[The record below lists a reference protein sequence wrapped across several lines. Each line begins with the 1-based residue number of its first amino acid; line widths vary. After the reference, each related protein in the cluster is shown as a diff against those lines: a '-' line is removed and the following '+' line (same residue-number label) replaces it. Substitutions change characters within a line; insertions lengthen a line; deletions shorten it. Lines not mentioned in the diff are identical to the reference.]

1 MLTSFFDKSSPFNYM
16 LLSLYLVVV
25 LFIQGIMATTEG
37 FDITA
42 ILQLLLDGTLL
53 IFSMLLTDFFV
64 RKNALTRSNT
74 FGIFCFS
81 TTVLLFPLAFQME
94 GFWSLFFVLLGFR
107 RMFSLQSGRNDIRKI
122 TDACLWFFVA
132 SYFYFWSLL
141 WLIPLYVAI
150 TTMKEPRFRYYF
162 IPPITGTGLFL
173 IFTAIQMIMGESFEW
188 IDMWYNEPSLQFKVY
203 GELALLIGITIFFA
217 FFLWSL
223 FYRMALLPE
232 IPKKF
237 RANYI
242 LIFFVALTGVL
253 VSLAAPN
260 KTGFELVFMTPGF
273 ALVIATFLERNADA
287 WLRET
292 MMWTLLL
299 LPLIL
304 PFL

>member
-16 LLSLYLVVV
+16 LLGFYLVLV
-25 LFIQGIMATTEG
+25 LFIQGIVSSTGG
-37 FDITA
+37 FDLA
-42 ILQLLLDGTLL
+42 SVLQLFLDGTLL
-53 IFSMLLTDFFV
+53 IFSMLLLDFFV
-64 RKNALTRSNT
+64 RKNALMLSNT

-81 TTVLLFPLAFQME
+81 TTLLLFPLAFQSQ
-94 GFWSLFFVLLGFR
+94 GLWSLFFVLLGFR
-107 RMFSLQSGRNDIRKI
+107 RMFSLQSGRNDVRKI
-122 TDACLWFFVA
+122 TDASLWFFVA
-132 SYFYFWSLL
+132 SYFYFWSLF
-141 WLIPLYVAI
+141 WFIPLYIAI

-162 IPPITGTGLFL
+162 IPLISGMGLLL
-173 IFTAIQMIMGESFEW
+173 IFTAFQMIIGGSIQWIENWYSTPSFLF
-188 IDMWYNEPSLQFKVY
+188 NTY
-203 GELALLIGITIFFA
+203 GETATLIGITVFLA

-223 FYRMALLPE
+223 FYRIVLLPE

-253 VSLAAPN
+253 VSLGAPS
-260 KTGFELVFMTPGF
+260 KTGFELVYMTPGF
-273 ALVIATFLERNADA
+273 ALVIATFLERNTDT
-287 WLRET
+287 WLREI